1 MEGSGND
8 NPPPT
13 PPPPTTPQTAP
24 QQAPHTVST
33 IKLPILKKGEYD
45 IWAIKMEH
53 YLAHT
58 DYPIWEVIQKGNGP
72 VSVTTDTDGVIRVL
86 PPRTAEETLARERER
101 KARTILLMALP
112 EDHLAKFHKM
122 TDAKDMWE
130 AIKSRFGG
138 NDEYKKMQD
147 EPKAMVTVD
156 GESVDWTAHA
166 EDKQEDFAFMAY
178 GNSSSD
184 SELWYE
190 EKIKFM
196 KIDLDDKT
204 NVLAYHKKLLAEALK
219 EKDELKTKVENWHSS
234 SKNLGRLLNTQMS
247 VYDKFG
253 LGYEDHIYDG
263 ILSYENEVLQSV
275 FMNKESELVKQPLY
289 DRFVTSDGMHAVP
302 PPMIG
307 NYMPSGPDV
316 ELDDSNVE
324 SLECLPKQV
333 VKEPKVACK
342 PKVWTD
348 APIIEEYESDSNDDC
363 VPIPLKEIEQPSFG
377 VDSDKQVKTS
387 RENVKDKHTHSADM
401 YSSTASNQIST
412 ENVRPV
418 VTIVLASKLR
428 CLVLIKRSVLLDIY
442 AASALYVELPCRPKK
457 VLNAPDLWIVV
468 LRIGKLQ
475 GIGEFSVQTTSGKE
489 FSNPLIADSLLKT
502 IWFSTH
508 HTSQLRV
515 G

>member
-166 EDKQEDFAFMAY
+166 EDEQEDFAFMAY

-184 SELWYE
+184 SEVISCSKQCVENYAKLKKLYDEQREKLNEAVIEIQAYSQGLKKVEAQLVTHQNNQLWYE

-204 NVLAYHKKLLAEALK
+204 DVLTYHKKLLAEAQK
-219 EKDELKTKVENWHSS
+219 EKEDLKAKVEKWHNS
-234 SKNLGRLLNTQMS
+234 SKNLSKLLNTQMS
-247 VYDKFG
+247 ANDKFG
-253 LGYEDHIYDG
+253 LGYGDYRFG
-263 ILSYENEVLQSV
+263 TILSYENEVLQSV
-275 FMNKESELVKQPLY
+275 FMNKDSDKEDSTLY

-302 PPMIG
+302 PPMTG

-316 ELDDSNVE
+316 EIDDSKFTYG
-324 SLECLPKQV
+324 PKQPITSESETNTSDFSSCESESSV
-333 VKEPKVACK
+333 V
-342 PKVWTD
+342 
-348 APIIEEYESDSNDDC
+348 
-363 VPIPLKEIEQPSFG
+363 
-377 VDSDKQVKTS
+377 
-387 RENVKDKHTHSADM
+387 
-401 YSSTASNQIST
+401 
-412 ENVRPV
+412 VRV
-418 VTIVLASKLR
+418 
-428 CLVLIKRSVLLDIY
+428 
-442 AASALYVELPCRPKK
+442 
-457 VLNAPDLWIVV
+457 
-468 LRIGKLQ
+468 
-475 GIGEFSVQTTSGKE
+475 
-489 FSNPLIADSLLKT
+489 
-502 IWFSTH
+502 
-508 HTSQLRV
+508 
-515 G
+515 